1 MSASRREFIR
11 RMVVASGLMAAGL
24 LSAWELVQKSAQ
36 GGTGAV
42 TNPPT
47 LPTPPAATTSD
58 QTVTSLQTVTVTEYA
73 SGSSGSS
80 AQQSATSSRSS
91 QSSSQTVQ
99 AVPAGYVLVAP
110 MSALSG
116 KTSAYFNHPSRGLS
130 LLVDFS
136 GQWRAFSA
144 TCTHAPCTVDFSGSA
159 IVCPCHGGTYNPTN
173 GAVTG
178 GPPPAPLPEM
188 TVLIQNGNL
197 YVAA

>member
-1 MSASRREFIR
+1 
-11 RMVVASGLMAAGL
+11 MVVASGLMAAGL

-42 TNPPT
+42 TSPPT
-47 LPTPPAATTSD
+47 LPAPAAASD

-73 SGSSGSS
+73 SGSSG
-80 AQQSATSSRSS
+80 QQSATSSRSS
-91 QSSSQTVQ
+91 QSSSQAAQ

-110 MSALSG
+110 VSALSG

-197 YVAA
+197 YVAP